1 MAANGTTT
9 NGTATNGSGPD
20 GSRTRAQRS
29 EDSKARILDAAVA
42 CLIDGGYSGAT
53 TLTIQGEAG
62 VSRGR
67 LLHHFPSRD
76 RLLVAAAQHLA
87 VKRVTDT
94 EHRIT
99 RLLDGEPGE
108 PGEPGAVPVG
118 PWERCDRV
126 IELLWESFTE
136 PHFWASVELWTAARA
151 NAEIAE
157 ALRPEERRLG
167 AAIRAS
173 MARMF
178 GDELA
183 ARPRFKQLRDL
194 LLTSMRGTALTY
206 TFDPRDP
213 AGDSMLAQWKD
224 LARVLLS
231 DPGPGG

>member
-1 MAANGTTT
+1 MTAHPSPTPGAA
-9 NGTATNGSGPD
+9 
-20 GSRTRAQRS
+20 SRTRAQRS
-29 EDSKARILDAAVA
+29 EDSRARILDAAVD

-53 TLTIQGEAG
+53 TLTIQGSAG

-87 VKRVTDT
+87 VKRVADT
-94 EHRIT
+94 EERIT
-99 RLLDGEPGE
+99 RLLDGAPL
-108 PGEPGAVPVG
+108 P
-118 PWERCDRV
+118 PWERADRV
-126 IELLWESFTE
+126 IELLWESFSE

-151 NAEIAE
+151 NGEIAE

-183 ARPRFKQLRDL
+183 ERPRFKQLRDL

-213 AGDSMLAQWKD
+213 AADSMLAQWKD
-224 LARVLLS
+224 LARVLLG
-231 DPGPGG
+231 D

>member
-1 MAANGTTT
+1 MTTERTHGT
-9 NGTATNGSGPD
+9 
-20 GSRTRAQRS
+20 RTRAQRS
-29 EDSKARILDAAVA
+29 EDSRARILDAAVA

-53 TLTIQGEAG
+53 TLTIQSAAD

-87 VKRVTDT
+87 VKRVADT
-94 EHRIT
+94 EDRV
-99 RLLDGEPGE
+99 RRVVEENPPAD
-108 PGEPGAVPVG
+108 AFD
-118 PWERCDRV
+118 RADRV
-126 IELLWESFTE
+126 IELLWESFSE
-136 PHFWASVELWTAARA
+136 PHFWASIELWTAARA
-151 NAEIAE
+151 NGEIAD

-183 ARPRFKQLRDL
+183 SRPRFKQVRDL
-194 LLTSMRGTALTY
+194 LLTSMRGAAMTY

-213 AGDSMLAQWKD
+213 RDDSMLAQWKD
-224 LARVLLS
+224 LVRALLA
-231 DPGPGG
+231 G